1 MLKEKLY
8 IKYIELKYKY
18 CEKASIYNQLLE
30 NIILLMLGI
39 THCY

>member
-18 CEKASIYNQLLE
+18 CENALMYNHMFK
-30 NIILLMLGI
+30 NFILLMLGI

>member
-1 MLKEKLY
+1 MVKEKLY
-8 IKYIELKYKY
+8 IKYIELRYKY
-18 CEKASIYNQLLE
+18 CEKALIYNQLLE

>member
-18 CEKASIYNQLLE
+18 CEKALMYNQMFE
-30 NIILLMLGI
+30 NFVLLMLGI
-39 THCY
+39 SHYY

>member
-1 MLKEKLY
+1 MCKEKLY
-8 IKYIELKYKY
+8 VKYIELKYKY
-18 CEKASIYNQLLE
+18 CEKALKYNQLLE